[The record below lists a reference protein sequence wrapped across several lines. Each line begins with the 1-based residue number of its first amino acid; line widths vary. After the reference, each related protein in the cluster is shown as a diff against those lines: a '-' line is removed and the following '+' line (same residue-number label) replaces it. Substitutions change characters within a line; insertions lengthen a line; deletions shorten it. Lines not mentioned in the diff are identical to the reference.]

1 MANPTVTIAPSSRV
15 AEWPPTNARKVINA
29 SMVCDGVAGDLANK
43 IPPSV
48 FGLSFIEDCGPA
60 VKSDNTLIVV
70 CAPVFDGSGIVGKAA
85 ASAALAAI
93 PAGTYNI
100 KVEGY

>member
-1 MANPTVTIAPSSRV
+1 MANPTVTIAASSRA
-15 AEWPPTNARKVINA
+15 AEFPPTSPRKLINA

-43 IPPSV
+43 IPASL
-48 FGLSFIEDCGPA
+48 FGLTFIETCGPA

-70 CAPVFDGSGIVGKAA
+70 CVPVFDGSGLVGKAA

-100 KVEGY
+100 TLEGY